1 MAMKEFINFVVSNDP
16 NKYPTDGEQGGY
28 WYKLFDRSSGANE
41 IAFVIT
47 SGSTTTSIELSN
59 IKCFHAIDGMTIQEF
74 VDSSYNDGSVS
85 INSSGNLV
93 FKSRCNISYK
103 PSDIISDRG
112 IYHCGEP
119 NAPV

>member
-1 MAMKEFINFVVSNDP
+1 MAKGNFIEYVVSDNP
-16 NKYPTDGEQGGY
+16 NKYPNDGEQSGY
-28 WYKLFDRSSGANE
+28 YYELFDRSSEANE

-47 SGSTTTSIELSN
+47 SGYTTSIELSN

-103 PSDIISDRG
+103 PSDIISDMG

-119 NAPV
+119 NAPE